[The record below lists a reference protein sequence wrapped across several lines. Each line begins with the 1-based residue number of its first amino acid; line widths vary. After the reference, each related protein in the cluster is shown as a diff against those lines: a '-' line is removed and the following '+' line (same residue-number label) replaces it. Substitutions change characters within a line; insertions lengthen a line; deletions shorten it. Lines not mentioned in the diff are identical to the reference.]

1 MTVKI
6 KKASIPVFIAVFITV
21 MCLTL
26 GLIPP
31 KAYADTYDIG
41 DIGPA
46 GGLIFYIDGSTYY
59 EAALTS
65 LGGQWS
71 SAVGLI
77 GGTGTEVGSGEI
89 NTNLI
94 VNHTGADNN
103 AAKRCA
109 DFSYNDFDDWFLPSL
124 DELSWV
130 YQNIY
135 HAGLFDFYNLTF
147 YWSSSE
153 QDENNAHTFSFS
165 SGGPDYAHK
174 TVTAVG
180 GTIPVRAFE
189 ITGGNEADEEEEE
202 SQPWIR
208 DRQMT
213 CWQVW
218 VNQDNA
224 FEFVFFWEYYNNN
237 HVQIYDM
244 AGSLVWETDFPKG
257 QAHFTADL
265 PDGMYTVKTFHEAGH
280 ILQEF
285 VIDKP

>member
-1 MTVKI
+1 MTIKI
-6 KKASIPVFIAVFITV
+6 KKASIPVVIAVFITV

-26 GLIPP
+26 SLIPS
-31 KAYADTYDIG
+31 KAYADAYDIG
-41 DIGPA
+41 DVGPA

-71 SAVGLI
+71 STVGLI
-77 GGTGTEVGSGEI
+77 GGTGTEVGSGEN
-89 NTNLI
+89 NTNRI
-94 VNHTGADNN
+94 VNYTGADNN

-109 DFSYNDFDDWFLPSL
+109 DYSYNDFDDWFLPSL

-135 HAGLFDFYNLTF
+135 HAGLFNFYNLTF

-153 QDENNAHTFSFS
+153 RDENNANTFIFP
-165 SGGPDYAHK
+165 SGGTDYAHK

-189 ITGGNEADEEEEE
+189 IKGDNKADEEEE
-202 SQPWIR
+202 SQPWVR

-257 QAHFTADL
+257 QAHFIADL

-285 VIDKP
+285 VINKP